1 MPMASHLPSGLT
13 ENGRKTKTTKTMK
26 QETPNNTI
34 DTTVTL
40 NGKDARETKSRLYN
54 LLFAGK
60 ISLKQYLQ
68 AAKEM
73 E

>member
-1 MPMASHLPSGLT
+1 
-13 ENGRKTKTTKTMK
+13 MK